1 VGTRQKELKEQSAD
15 KQQGNSKK
23 VVGRPFKKGQ
33 SGNPNGRP
41 KKGEAWAD
49 VARELLDSNEIEI
62 NMVMGNGKQKR
73 LSMVADKSFRHAVII
88 GQINQA
94 MQGNVQSAKEL
105 ADRTEG
111 KSKETKEITH
121 KDTLIIE

>member
-1 VGTRQKELKEQSAD
+1 VQSAD
-15 KQQGNSKK
+15 KQSSYN
-23 VVGRPFKKGQ
+23 RIDNLKGKGWKPGE

-49 VARELLDSNEIEI
+49 VANELLNSKEIDI
-62 NMVMGNGKQKR
+62 TMKMADGKVKR
-73 LSMVADKSFRHAVII
+73 LSLESDKSFRHAVII